1 MFDLAAPSADDLVER
16 ARELDARLTDAQP
29 QEVLETVLAQEF
41 PGGIASVSSFGTESA
56 VLLHMV
62 AQIDPRLPV
71 LFLDTGMLFSETLAY
86 RDQLREDLGLTDIR
100 IFEPDLAD
108 QQRLDPE
115 GMLWSTDTNAC
126 CGLRKVAPLNRALG
140 GFGAWLNGRKR
151 YHGDDRALLPV
162 VEADGPRIKVN
173 PLANFD
179 AQAIQSYF
187 VRHHL
192 PLHPLQ
198 ALGFS
203 SIGCM
208 PCTSRTRPGEAARA
222 GRWRGTGKTE
232 CGIHVGEPH

>member
-1 MFDLAAPSADDLVER
+1 MFDLTAPSADELIER
-16 ARELDARLTDAQP
+16 ARELDAQLTDAQP
-29 QEVLETVLAQEF
+29 RHVLETILGQSF

-62 AQIDPRLPV
+62 AEIDRTVPV

-86 RDQLREDLGLTDIR
+86 RDQLREGLGLTDIR
-100 IFEPDLAD
+100 IFEPDAAD
-108 QQRLDPE
+108 QQRLDPD
-115 GMLWSTDTNAC
+115 GMLWATDTDAC
-126 CGLRKVAPLNRALG
+126 CGFRKVAPLDRALG

-151 YHGDDRALLPV
+151 YHGDSRSLLPV

-179 AQAIQSYF
+179 AQDIQSYF

-208 PCTSRTRPGEAARA
+208 PCTSRTKPGEAARA

-232 CGIHVGEPH
+232 CGIHVGDSH